1 MRKQQGAADKE
12 DKNETTPTHVVHA
25 TTICKT

>member
-12 DKNETTPTHVVHA
+12 DENETTPTHVA
-25 TTICKT
+25 ATICKT

>member
-12 DKNETTPTHVVHA
+12 DENETTPTHVVHA
-25 TTICKT
+25 TICKT